1 VTIMEKGRFQVIFDR
16 ISESVVK
23 TETMTATIRVERSEE
38 NELDELR
45 RLATEFAQPEPG
57 TYTTA

>member
-1 VTIMEKGRFQVIFDR
+1 MENGRFQVIFDR
-16 ISESVVK
+16 LNEAVVK
-23 TETMTATIRVERSEE
+23 TETMTATIHVERGAD

-45 RLATEFAQPEPG
+45 RLATEFAQAEPQ

>member
-1 VTIMEKGRFQVIFDR
+1 MEKERFQIIFDR
-16 ISESVVK
+16 LSGFVVQ
-23 TETMTATIRVERSEE
+23 TETMTATIRVERSDE